1 MQKNSK
7 LRKKI
12 IFSLSHGERVRELWR
27 LHKKQMKNL
36 KRKINSFPERKFKFA
51 LKKEKKEE
59 KSKARRRA
67 WME

>member
-1 MQKNSK
+1 M
-7 LRKKI
+7 
-12 IFSLSHGERVRELWR
+12 RELWR

-36 KRKINSFPERKFKFA
+36 KINSFPERKFKFA